1 VIWLKRLLPLFVIA
15 LGYGGYSIW
24 DKWYTER
31 ENRDESEI
39 AKVTA
44 QVWIATA
51 KYRNDPARYM
61 QFRDSLLK
69 ATGVPRD
76 RVMKFLERREGEPED
91 LLPFAMKVQNL
102 VDSLYKIEDSIAL
115 IEVKRVEDSLKIAA
129 PNQPRPKASD
139 GLPAKPRVI
148 ESNDE

>member
-1 VIWLKRLLPLFVIA
+1 MIWLKRLLPLFIIA

-31 ENRDESEI
+31 EIRDESEI
-39 AKVTA
+39 ALVTA

-76 RVMKFLERREGEPED
+76 RVMKFLERRESEPED
-91 LLPFAMKVQNL
+91 LLPFAQMVQKE

-115 IEVKRVEDSLKIAA
+115 AAVKAKSVEDSAKVV
-129 PNQPRPKASD
+129 
-139 GLPAKPRVI
+139 GAKPRI
-148 ESNDE
+148 P